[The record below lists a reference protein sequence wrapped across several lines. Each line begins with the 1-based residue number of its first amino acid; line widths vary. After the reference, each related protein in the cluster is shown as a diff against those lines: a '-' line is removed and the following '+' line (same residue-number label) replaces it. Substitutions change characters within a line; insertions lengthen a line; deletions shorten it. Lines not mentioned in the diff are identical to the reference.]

1 MLCVP
6 SMALIGLGIL
16 THVTLR
22 IAPWDRTYYNLYFKD
37 EEMEAQGDEL
47 SLGQTI
53 KPRDSMFQYYIL
65 RY

>member
-16 THVTLR
+16 THVALR
-22 IAPWDRTYYNLYFKD
+22 IAPSDRTYYDLYFKD

-53 KPRDSMFQYYIL
+53 KHRNNMSQY
-65 RY
+65 